1 LPCPPAAQEREFRL
15 GLITPPVHVW
25 NQEVAA
31 LNETLQER
39 SDGRFSI
46 AAFPSGQ
53 LGNEA
58 TMLQQ
63 MQTGALDMAW
73 LTTAEITFRV
83 PDMAA
88 LHAPFLVD
96 NIADAARVFRS
107 DEAREILEAL
117 PRATGTVGLCYAMIG
132 MRQLVMRNPIESAE
146 DLSGLRFRITPAPPI
161 SRFFEMFGAAPA
173 PMPLPAIYD
182 ALANG
187 RSTGSTWI
195 SNRSSTSATTNTRP
209 TCWRPTTTCSAW
221 WRWSRPASGRQLS
234 EEDRELIADAVQ
246 LHCDRTIDRFVE
258 EEDDKL
264 ARLREAPGIQIT
276 EDVGPEFFGDI
287 VERWDAEWGE
297 QTPYVARLRE
307 LVAGS
312 EPGMTAVRAG
322 LAARPVAGPPGGSN
336 APRLLRRLSDALV
349 RVERL
354 ALMLLVAGIA
364 GFVLM
369 NVSFRFFGITLAWAD
384 ELAICP

>member
-1 LPCPPAAQEREFRL
+1 MNWKTVVTFAAGLGFALPALAQEREFRL

-31 LNETLQER
+31 LSQTLQER
-39 SDGRFSI
+39 SAGRFSI
-46 AAFPSGQ
+46 TAYPSGQ

-132 MRQLVMRNPIESAE
+132 MRQLVMRNPIESAA

-173 PMPLPAIYD
+173 PMALPAIYD
-182 ALANG
+182 ALANAQIDG
-187 RSTGSTWI
+187 LDMDYESIINFRYYEHAPHLLETNHHMFGMVALV
-195 SNRSSTSATTNTRP
+195 SARV
-209 TCWRPTTTCSAW
+209 WQ
-221 WRWSRPASGRQLS
+221 QLS
-234 EEDRELIADAVQ
+234 EEDRELITEAMQ

-264 ARLREAPGIQIT
+264 DRLRETPGIRIT

-287 VERWDAEWGE
+287 VERWDAEWSE

-307 LVAGS
+307 LV
-312 EPGMTAVRAG
+312 E
-322 LAARPVAGPPGGSN
+322 
-336 APRLLRRLSDALV
+336 
-349 RVERL
+349 
-354 ALMLLVAGIA
+354 
-364 GFVLM
+364 
-369 NVSFRFFGITLAWAD
+369 SF
-384 ELAICP
+384 

>member
-1 LPCPPAAQEREFRL
+1 MTWKTLIAATAGILLALPAAAQTREFRL
-15 GLITPPVHVW
+15 GLITPPAHVW

-39 SDGRFSI
+39 SGGRFSI

-73 LTTAEITFRV
+73 LTTAELTARV

-88 LHAPFLVD
+88 LHAPFLVT
-96 NIADAARVFRS
+96 NIDDAARVFRS
-107 DEAREILEAL
+107 DVAREMLDAL

-132 MRQLVMRNPIESAE
+132 MRQMVMRNPIASASE
-146 DLSGLRFRITPAPPI
+146 LSGQRIRITPAPAI

-187 RSTGSTWI
+187 QVDGLDMDYESIINFRFYEHAPNLLETNHHMFGMVALV
-195 SNRSSTSATTNTRP
+195 SARV
-209 TCWRPTTTCSAW
+209 WAGLSA
-221 WRWSRPASGRQLS
+221 
-234 EEDRELIADAVQ
+234 EDRALLTDAMQ
-246 LHCDRTIDRFVE
+246 LHCDRTIDRFVDE
-258 EEDDKL
+258 EEGKL
-264 ARLREAPGIQIT
+264 ARLREAPGIRIT

-287 VERWDAEWGE
+287 VERWDAEWGA
-297 QTPYVARLRE
+297 QTPYVARLRD
-307 LVAGS
+307 LVAG
-312 EPGMTAVRAG
+312 
-322 LAARPVAGPPGGSN
+322 
-336 APRLLRRLSDALV
+336 
-349 RVERL
+349 
-354 ALMLLVAGIA
+354 
-364 GFVLM
+364 F
-369 NVSFRFFGITLAWAD
+369 
-384 ELAICP
+384 